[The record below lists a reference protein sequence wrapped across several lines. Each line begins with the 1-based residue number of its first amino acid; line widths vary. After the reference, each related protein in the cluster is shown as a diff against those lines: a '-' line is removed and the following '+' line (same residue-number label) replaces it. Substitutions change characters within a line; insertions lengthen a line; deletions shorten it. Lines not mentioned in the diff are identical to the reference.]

1 MKKIIRIVFW
11 IFLGAVMLTILPSRN
26 YDALGLMVGYA
37 AAIWI
42 VNWAF
47 NTFMPKFIVQH
58 KKKILKKII

>member
-1 MKKIIRIVFW
+1 
-11 IFLGAVMLTILPSRN
+11 MLTILPSRN